1 MTIYISGPMTGH
13 PDKNLESFKQAQT
26 VLESKGYNVL
36 NPHEIAET
44 VNIRFFEMGKVA
56 EYEDYLK
63 EDIIQMLS
71 HADCVLVLPG
81 WCNSKGAKLE
91 LAVALACGINV
102 YFTMADALAFIDGL
116 KAKFGQSMWVYE
128 EKVRSRLDGTITVP
142 STEC

>member
-36 NPHEIAET
+36 NPHKIADT
-44 VNIRFFEMGKVA
+44 VNIRFFEMGKIA

-63 EDIIQMLS
+63 EDLIQLLS

-81 WCNSKGAKLE
+81 WRSSKGAKLE
-91 LAVALACGINV
+91 VAVALACGIKV
-102 YFTMADALAFIDGL
+102 YFTMADALNDIVEL
-116 KAKFGQSMWVYE
+116 KARYEQSM
-128 EKVRSRLDGTITVP
+128 KVHEDRIGKNTVP
-142 STEC
+142 STECYID

>member
-13 PDKNLESFKQAQT
+13 PDNNMYAFQMAQT
-26 VLESKGYNVL
+26 TLKEHGYNVL

-56 EYEDYLK
+56 KYEDYLK
-63 EDIIQMLS
+63 EDIIQMLT
-71 HADCVLVLPG
+71 HADTVLVLPG

-91 LAVALACGINV
+91 VAVALACGIKV
-102 YFTMADALAFIDGL
+102 YFTMADALNDIVEL
-116 KAKFGQSMWVYE
+116 KARFGQSM
-128 EKVRSRLDGTITVP
+128 KVHEDKIGKNTVP

>member
-13 PDKNLESFKQAQT
+13 PDNNMYAFQMAQT
-26 VLESKGYNVL
+26 TLKEHGYNVI
-36 NPHEIAET
+36 NPHEISET

-91 LAVALACGINV
+91 VAIALACGIKV
-102 YFTMADALAFIDGL
+102 YFTMADALNDIVEL
-116 KAKFGQSMWVYE
+116 KARYEQSM
-128 EKVRSRLDGTITVP
+128 KVHEDRIGKNTVP